1 MTDAPLTTQD
11 VLVRLETR
19 YAPPGWVT
27 IRECSDRTGYRN
39 RTADF
44 IALGIWPS
52 RGLEIIGFE
61 VKSRRG
67 DWLKE
72 LKEPE
77 KADPIAVHCDRWYV
91 VVTDPAIIKPG
102 ELPADW
108 GLIAP
113 RGAGLKIVVESPYR
127 DKGAVSRPFFMSMM
141 RHVLDGTVAKDL
153 FKQKL
158 DEAFRQRE
166 KDLRNDLDWQHKNT
180 EEKLKILSEKVEE
193 FEKVSGVKISN
204 RWESGKD
211 IGEAVRFVLNHR
223 PDEHLSQLKWLSSR
237 LKEIAKDVDLDIE
250 NFHIVDVVSVKEE
263 GL

>member
-1 MTDAPLTTQD
+1 MNTTPLTTHD
-11 VLVRLETR
+11 MLIRLEAR

-39 RTADF
+39 RSADL

-61 VKSRRG
+61 IKSLRG

-77 KADPIAVHCDRWYV
+77 KADPIAVHCDRWYI
-91 VVTDPAIIKPG
+91 VVTNPAIIKPG

-108 GLIAP
+108 GLIVP
-113 RGAGLKIVVESPYR
+113 HGAVLRIVVESAYR

-141 RHVLDGTVAKDL
+141 RHIIDGTVAKDL

-158 DEAFRQRE
+158 DEAFKQRE
-166 KDLRNDLDWQHKNT
+166 NDLRNDLDWQHKNT
-180 EEKLKILSEKVEE
+180 EEKFKSLSEKVEE
-193 FEKVSGVKISN
+193 FEKASGVQLSN

-211 IGEAVRFVLNHR
+211 IGEAVRFVLNHK
-223 PDEHLSQLKWLSSR
+223 PDEHLSQLKWLSER
-237 LKEIAKDVDLDIE
+237 LKNIAKDVDLDIE
-250 NFHIVDVVSVKEE
+250 NFHITDVASAKEE
-263 GL
+263 